1 MKAIK
6 IPNTALLDVFGR
18 PVATNSQ
25 DFHRLSY
32 AHHLEKNS
40 GNNHYEPHS
49 KSSNATASG
58 IKLDNAHLLTVI
70 GLSSSQKK
78 RKFLLLNLF

>member
-18 PVATNSQ
+18 PVATNSH

-32 AHHLEKNS
+32 TDKHFE
-40 GNNHYEPHS
+40 NNHYEPNS
-49 KSSNATASG
+49 KNSNATGSG
-58 IKLDNAHLLTVI
+58 IKLDNSRQLTVI
-70 GLSSSQKK
+70 GLL
-78 RKFLLLNLF
+78 R

>member
-25 DFHRLSY
+25 DFHRLSHVDNLY
-32 AHHLEKNS
+32 KNLT
-40 GNNHYEPHS
+40 NNHYEVNS
-49 KSSNATASG
+49 KGSNATASG
-58 IKLDNAHLLTVI
+58 ITLDNTNQLTVI
-70 GLSSSQKK
+70 GLFK
-78 RKFLLLNLF
+78 